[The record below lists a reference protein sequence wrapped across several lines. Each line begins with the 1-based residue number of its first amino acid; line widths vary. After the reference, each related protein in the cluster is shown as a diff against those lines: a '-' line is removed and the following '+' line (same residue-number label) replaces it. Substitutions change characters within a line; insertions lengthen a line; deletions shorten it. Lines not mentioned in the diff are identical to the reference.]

1 MRFPLP
7 PRAISAAEGISFCGG
22 ALLLA
27 APVVFDARE
36 GEGAVVVGSVE
47 AVLGDDCDAGF
58 ALVMESGGCR
68 DGRLLG
74 STRARVLAFGV
85 RAVQIESFSS
95 GESES

>member
-1 MRFPLP
+1 MLFPLP

-58 ALVMESGGCR
+58 RVS
-68 DGRLLG
+68 DGERWM
-74 STRARVLAFGV
+74 SRRTPSRIDKSPCTGV
-85 RAVQIESFSS
+85 RSS
-95 GESES
+95 CCTD